1 MPLLPTDLA
10 SAKKALLRRELR
22 AVRNALGAEYRRNA
36 EEKMISSLLS
46 LPQFQNAKTV
56 LTFYPVG
63 SEPAILPIAE
73 AALTLG
79 KRVAFPLCHPEGP
92 FMTFHSV
99 DSLDA
104 LTNGSYGIP
113 EPDGISPAVSELED
127 AICIVPALA
136 FDENGYRLGY
146 GKGYYDR
153 FLSSFDGVSVGLV
166 FSSLLLCD
174 LPRDEYDEKVD
185 IIITEKE
192 MKPI

>member
-46 LPQFQNAKTV
+46 LLQFQNAKTV

>member
-1 MPLLPTDLA
+1 
-10 SAKKALLRRELR
+10 
-22 AVRNALGAEYRRNA
+22 
-36 EEKMISSLLS
+36 MISSLLS
-46 LPQFQNAKTV
+46 LPQVQNAKTV

-166 FSSLLLCD
+166 FSSLLLCN

>member
-99 DSLDA
+99 GSLDA